1 MLRAR
6 SAAEPERTAYT
17 FLSLVEPRE
26 TRLTYGELDRRAR
39 ATAVLLREAG
49 VAAAAGRPPDATVL
63 LVFPAG
69 FDFIASFFGCLYAGS
84 IAVPTRYPNAKR
96 PFDHLKSVA
105 ADSGAAIGLTTPEM
119 RPLLAE
125 RVPAVQW
132 LTPADIDPG
141 RAGEYAGFDPDAE
154 DIAYLQY
161 TSGSTASPKGVIVQ
175 HAHIVANSQD
185 FSVQFEVGPESRTM
199 SWLPHY
205 HDLGLVFGCFQPLF
219 VGCAAFLMS
228 PTTFAQRPLTW
239 LEVVSSH
246 RITHTAAPNFAY
258 QSCLDIPA
266 EQRGGLDLRSVRV
279 FLNGAEPVR
288 ADTVEAFVRLFAP
301 QGVTAEAMCPAYG
314 LAEVTLLATSPI
326 IAKPP
331 TILTIRAESQAGG
344 AFVPVDVPMEGG
356 QPGRR
361 LVASG
366 TIDGGTRV
374 VIADPETGR
383 GLETG
388 RFGEVWLAG
397 PSVAGGYWRRPEA
410 SAAKFAARL
419 ADSGAGPFLRT
430 GDLGAVFNGEL
441 FVLGRMD
448 DLMIIH
454 GANYSPED
462 LELTVE
468 ECDPALQP
476 GGGAAFT
483 VEVAGEPR
491 LIIAQE
497 IKRTALRGLD
507 ADRTVKAILRAV
519 SEHHDLEV
527 SAVVLL
533 KPRGL
538 PKTHSGKK
546 QRHACRR
553 DFRSGS
559 FQDVKTW
566 IAPRLQ
572 EALASAEDRQAESP
586 PMPPVIQAPPPD
598 GRAAEIAGWLKGWIA
613 REFRRDQDGIAATDR
628 FSEFGMGSVTAMM
641 LTGALGQWL
650 GVELSPTLL
659 WDHPTIGDLS
669 AHLSKQMAA
678 PERNELS
685 LLARIDEL
693 SEEELASLVAEYSEA
708 G

>member
-17 FLSLVEPRE
+17 FLSLAEPRE

-49 VAAAAGRPPDATVL
+49 AAAADGRPPEAAVL

-69 FDFIASFFGCLYAGS
+69 FDFLASFFGCLYAGS

-125 RVPAVQW
+125 RVPAVRW
-132 LTPADIDPG
+132 LTPADVDPG
-141 RAGEYAGFDPDAE
+141 RAGEYAEFDPDAD

-175 HAHIVANSQD
+175 HAHIIANSRD

-239 LEVVSSH
+239 LEAISSH

-266 EQRGGLDLRSVRV
+266 EQRGGLDLRSLRV
-279 FLNGAEPVR
+279 CLNGAEPVR
-288 ADTVEAFVRLFAP
+288 ADTVEAFARLFAP

-314 LAEVTLLATSPI
+314 LAEVTLLATS
-326 IAKPP
+326 ASLGQPP

-344 AFVPVDVPMEGG
+344 AFVPVGEG

-397 PSVAGGYWRRPEA
+397 PSVAGGYWKRPEA

-419 ADSGAGPFLRT
+419 ADGGDGPFLRT
-430 GDLGAVFNGEL
+430 GDLGAIFEGEL

-448 DLMIIH
+448 DLMIIR

-468 ECDPALQP
+468 ECDAALQP

-507 ADRTVKAILRAV
+507 ADRTVKAIVRAI

-553 DFRSGS
+553 DFGSGS

-566 IAPRLQ
+566 IAPRLLR
-572 EALASAEDRQAESP
+572 AMASGEDRQADPP
-586 PMPPVIQAPPPD
+586 PMPEAPAAG
-598 GRAAEIAGWLKGWIA
+598 GRAAEIAEWLKGWIA
-613 REFRRDQDGIAATDR
+613 REFRRDVAGIAVTDR

-641 LTGALGQWL
+641 LTGALGQRL
-650 GVELSPTLL
+650 GLELAATLL
-659 WDHPTIGDLS
+659 WDHPTIGGLS
-669 AHLSKQMAA
+669 AHLAAQMAA
-678 PERNELS
+678 PDRNELS
-685 LLARIDEL
+685 LLARIDQL